1 MARTHAGVA
10 LLGVLATGLVSALG
24 QGSDPPIVISVQ
36 PGDKPI
42 TLAVPVADWVR
53 QVTLESR
60 TNVENGTWLRRAWQ
74 RVSGAGTST
83 FQLDNS
89 ERMAF
94 FRARRDAAPTFLDRV
109 ATGLALIT
117 TSYPEAV
124 LYEVDAT
131 GTGPTSDPTE
141 ISQLRIVCSVNGGTA
156 LIASTDLFTFGP
168 VDSVPQPWLGDM
180 QIPWPVNLDVMEAD
194 ILLQGAGYQGPFQT
208 ITLRHPVYPGLN
220 EPYYIFGMTTG
231 QYVFVGADDKKV
243 FLGQ

>member
-1 MARTHAGVA
+1 
-10 LLGVLATGLVSALG
+10 LGVLATGLVSALG
-24 QGSDPPIVISVQ
+24 QGGAAPVVTALQ
-36 PGDKPI
+36 PGDPQI
-42 TLAVPVADWVR
+42 TVTVAVADWVK
-53 QVTLESR
+53 QLTLESR
-60 TNVENGTWLRRAWQ
+60 TNVEDGTWLRRTWQ
-74 RVSGAGTST
+74 RVSGAGTIT
-83 FQLDNS
+83 FPIHDS
-89 ERMAF
+89 EKAVF
-94 FRARRDAAPTFLDRV
+94 FRARGDAAAPFLDRV

-156 LIASTDLFTFGP
+156 LIASTDWFTFGP
-168 VDSVPQPWLGDM
+168 VDFVPQPWLGDM
-180 QIPWPVNLDVMEAD
+180 EIPWPVNLDVMEAD

-231 QYVFVGADDKKV
+231 QYVFVGVDDKKV